1 VSIIDETKFVER
13 FQFFNGQRLFAADL
27 QGLDEFNRQMRWLH
41 NQSLHQPGVGS
52 GYAVN
57 GKKGDREVTIGA
69 GYAVDAGGREII
81 LTETFTLPI
90 PPIAGD
96 KGKPIFFD
104 LAVSYPDDAA
114 LEEAETREGIC
125 IDRGV
130 IRLREVPV
138 FCWIELA
145 GDQLAPRKQKLKFD
159 LQNGLRIRLARIAVL
174 DCQLYADVS
183 LAERLNARPAPTPY
197 IFSATEAISSLEEF
211 NAQIVPVPA
220 VAATFGLPVL
230 ISGKVNTSAAE
241 FLTTP
246 EYQAHFAGDRQFLF
260 GADVVVVLDQFQITI
275 QQSESFNFLELMVVA
290 GTKMS
295 QSRAEDVL
303 AKIRLEWKLLWM
315 GIEG

>member
-1 VSIIDETKFVER
+1 MSIIDETKFVER
-13 FQFFNGQRLFAADL
+13 FQFFNGQRLFASDL

-69 GYAVDAGGREII
+69 GYAVDADGREII

-90 PPIAGD
+90 PPVAGN
-96 KGKPIFFD
+96 KGDPIFFD

-125 IDRGV
+125 TDRGV
-130 IRLREVPV
+130 IRLREKPV

-145 GDQLAPRKQKLKFD
+145 GDQLAPKKQKLKFD
-159 LQNGLRIRLARIAVL
+159 MQNGLKIRLARIAVL

-183 LAERLNARPAPTPY
+183 LAERLNARPALTPY
-197 IFSATEAISSLEEF
+197 MFSATEAVVGLKDFHSEAIQGSG
-211 NAQIVPVPA
+211 IPD
-220 VAATFGLPVL
+220 TFGIPAL
-230 ISGKVNTSAAE
+230 ITGKVDTSAAE

-246 EYQAHFAGDRQFLF
+246 EYQAHFIGDRQFKF
-260 GADVVVVLDQFQITI
+260 ETDFIVVLDQLQITA
-275 QQSESFNFLELMVVA
+275 QQSTDFNFLVLVVIA
-290 GTKMS
+290 GPNAKK
-295 QSRAEDVL
+295 RAPEVL
-303 AKIRLEWKLLWM
+303 KKIEVEWKLVWM